1 MSVSGRCVGGVSGRC
16 VGEVCHVREVLLEW
30 NDVEIWK
37 EAGGRHRQL
46 ARVAPLYHP
55 NTLKS

>member
-1 MSVSGRCVGGVSGRC
+1 MVSGRC

-46 ARVAPLYHP
+46 APLYHP
-55 NTLKS
+55 DTLKS

>member
-1 MSVSGRCVGGVSGRC
+1 MSGCVREGWWGVSGRC
-16 VGEVCHVREVLLEW
+16 VGEVCHVREGLLEW

-46 ARVAPLYHP
+46 APLYHP
-55 NTLKS
+55 DTLKS